1 MTAKE
6 YLQQIK
12 RLDTRINLD
21 LRELEHWRD
30 LSSRI
35 SSVNFN
41 VVGSPT
47 RSTEPPFVKCLDKIM
62 ELEEKI
68 NAEIDSLID
77 LKAEILDCIHSLEN
91 ADYQAVLE
99 MRYISGFAWGRISS
113 EMHYSVRWIYKL
125 HDAAIAEL
133 QNNLQNKKCAVKF
146 T

>member
-21 LRELEHWRD
+21 LRELQHWRD

-41 VVGSPT
+41 ATGSST
-47 RSTEPPFVKCLDKIM
+47 RGIEPPFVKCLDKIM

-68 NAEIDSLID
+68 NAEIDKLID
-77 LKAEILDCIHSLEN
+77 LKSEILNSIHSLEN
-91 ADYQAVLE
+91 EDYQSVLE
-99 MRYISGFAWGRISS
+99 MRYISGFAWGRIAN

-133 QNNLQNKKCAVKF
+133 QNNLENKSVQ
-146 T
+146 